1 MSPKSSTIA
10 TGIDRFLGCELAGEI
25 EFLAARTRSLGSAR
39 ANALLAPLGLK
50 VRSYSV
56 LSLACS
62 DLSPTQRELA
72 EFLSLDPSQIVP
84 LVDQLEK
91 GGFVERCA
99 DPNDRRSKVISATPE
114 GHALYKQARLATAKG
129 ESTSMERLS
138 KAEQETLR
146 DLLSRIAFMPAN

>member
-1 MSPKSSTIA
+1 MNTIE
-10 TGIDRFLGCELAGEI
+10 RFLDSELAGEI

-39 ANALLAPLGLK
+39 ANKLLEPLELK

-62 DLSPTQRELA
+62 GLAPTQRELA

-84 LVDQLEK
+84 LVDQLENR
-91 GGFVERCA
+91 GLVERRA
-99 DPNDRRSKVISATPE
+99 DPQDRRSKVIAGTKT
-114 GHALYKQARLATAKG
+114 GLQLYKKARLATAEG
-129 ESTSMERLS
+129 EAMAMEQLS

-146 DLLSRIAFMPAN
+146 GLLSRIAFHG

>member
-1 MSPKSSTIA
+1 MPPKSSTMA
-10 TGIDRFLGCELAGEI
+10 TGIDRFLDCELAGEI

-39 ANALLAPLGLK
+39 ANVLLAPLGLK

-62 DLSPTQRELA
+62 GMSPTQRELA

-91 GGFVERCA
+91 GGFVERHA

-114 GHALYKQARLATAKG
+114 GHKLYKKARLETARG
-129 ESTSMERLS
+129 EAMAMERLS
-138 KAEQETLR
+138 KEEQDTLR
-146 DLLSRIAFMPAN
+146 DMLARIAFVD

>member
-1 MSPKSSTIA
+1 MSTKSSTTA
-10 TGIDRFLGCELAGEI
+10 TGIERFLDCELAGEI

-39 ANALLAPLGLK
+39 ANGLLAPLGLK

-91 GGFVERCA
+91 GGFVQRHA
-99 DPNDRRSKVISATPE
+99 DPNDRRSKVISATAE
-114 GHALYKQARLATAKG
+114 GHKLYKKARLETARGEATA
-129 ESTSMERLS
+129 MERLS
-138 KAEQETLR
+138 KEEQDTLR
-146 DLLSRIAFMPAN
+146 DLLARIAFAD